1 MDLFMWPFS
10 EMSLSAATALG
21 NFANIGLILSLVTG
35 AISTVLIYTT
45 SDVKER
51 HWGVA
56 RDQANERIA
65 NLSTLSEAL
74 RKDTAE
80 ANARAAE
87 AQLELAKF
95 KEPRQL
101 TSEQQ
106 ARISGKLIGFAG
118 QQYLL
123 SVATDQDALRL
134 VRILEK
140 VLTASKWVILP
151 HPSGVKLADIDA
163 GISAASEEGV
173 RIQVAPSRA
182 SDNDLLHKASVL
194 ADALNAEGIITAV
207 ARNAELEPTPDAIQ
221 IRVGAKP
228 K

>member
-1 MDLFMWPFS
+1 MAFFRNVA
-10 EMSLSAATALG
+10 LSG
-21 NFANIGLILSLVTG
+21 NSARKFCQYRFDTEPRNGRDFYGSHLHNIGCQG
-35 AISTVLIYTT
+35 APL
-45 SDVKER
+45 
-51 HWGVA
+51 GVA

-134 VRILEK
+134 VRILEN

-163 GISAASEEGV
+163 GISGASEEGV

>member
-1 MDLFMWPFS
+1 MWPFS

-134 VRILEK
+134 VHRLTTGTSLDNSGLARCIRRQLCRSSASRK
-140 VLTASKWVILP
+140 NIFRGFRRLHVLTPHFMLGCPRLRACFRSRGNCDWRVSSAMDFMVFRANRSCISLP
-151 HPSGVKLADIDA
+151 AIC
-163 GISAASEEGV
+163 
-173 RIQVAPSRA
+173 RIA
-182 SDNDLLHKASVL
+182 
-194 ADALNAEGIITAV
+194 
-207 ARNAELEPTPDAIQ
+207 
-221 IRVGAKP
+221 
-228 K
+228 